1 MNLQE
6 LNDLDFENIGSWPK
20 LAKAM
25 VIAVVCLLILGGGY
39 YYLIADAITRLD
51 AERQQESTLKS
62 QFEVKA
68 AMASNLLAY
77 RQQLVELE
85 EMLQAQLKQLPNKN
99 EVAGLLDDI
108 SFIAADN
115 GLKLN
120 RINWE
125 AEIKHEFSTELP
137 MRIEVIGDY
146 HQLGKFT
153 ADIAALPRIVI
164 LDSFKMTEQQNG
176 EVAMAVLAKTF
187 RYTPKQEAK

>member
-77 RQQLVELE
+77 RQQLVELNNRS
-85 EMLQAQLKQLPNKN
+85 EM
-99 EVAGLLDDI
+99 
-108 SFIAADN
+108 
-115 GLKLN
+115 
-120 RINWE
+120 
-125 AEIKHEFSTELP
+125 
-137 MRIEVIGDY
+137 
-146 HQLGKFT
+146 
-153 ADIAALPRIVI
+153 
-164 LDSFKMTEQQNG
+164 
-176 EVAMAVLAKTF
+176 
-187 RYTPKQEAK
+187 